1 MTISYKWLMDYF
13 DKSIEPE
20 KLMNIL
26 NSIGLEVE
34 GFGAFNEIKG
44 NLVGLVTGEV
54 LSVTKHPNA
63 DKLTVTAVSIG
74 LSEPLQ
80 IVCGASNVAAG
91 QIVIVAPV
99 GTTIFPIE
107 RDPLT
112 MTAMKIRGI
121 ESHGMICADDEIGL
135 GADHSGIRIL
145 DASTPVGIKVADLF
159 APYEDHTISIG
170 LTPNRSDAMS
180 HLGVARDVCAYL
192 NHHEGL
198 AIEPIFKLKSN
209 ISTTGIACPVKVI
222 IENPT
227 DCLRYAGIYISDV
240 SIGASPLWMQ
250 ERLKAIGQRPINNI
264 VDVTNYILHDTGQP
278 LHAFDADK
286 IKGGNIR
293 VKNLPHDTIFKS
305 LDEKQRKLNA
315 EDLIIC
321 DDESN
326 PLCIGGVFGGMN
338 SGVTASTKN
347 IFLESAYFNPITI
360 RKTSFRHNLRTDAAM
375 HFEKGI
381 DIGQTLDVL
390 KKATNLICD
399 SSNGKLESDPIDVYP
414 VPKIDPEVCLHYDY
428 LTKMS
433 GKNYQKNTVN
443 NILVGLGFSIV
454 SQDEN
459 SITLKPPSHKTDISI
474 PADLV
479 EEIMRIDGFDNIE
492 IPSMIQISPSVSREN
507 RDHQLR
513 EKLSGVLVGLG
524 FNEMLNN
531 SITHSA
537 NYTEEEM
544 KGAVKMLNN
553 LSADLDTLRLSML
566 ETGLQT
572 VARNLNHRNENL
584 KLFEFG
590 KTYSRINQTFSE
602 EDHLALFITGN
613 ITETAWNKKSE
624 QANLYFMK
632 GVLGSLLSQ
641 SAIKDVALDQSM
653 HSRFEYLLEGK
664 VDQETI
670 MSLGK
675 PSDEIL
681 KKFDIRV
688 PVIFADIK
696 WSKWLKASTENSLRF
711 KEISKFPAVQRDLSF
726 LIDKKLNFEEIE
738 KMLNSLSIKQLES
751 FRLFDIFE
759 NEKLGN
765 DKQSLAMNF
774 TFQDENKTLT
784 DEEIDVWMSKIT
796 QSIENNLLAEI
807 RK

>member
-1 MTISYKWLMDYF
+1 M
-13 DKSIEPE
+13 
-20 KLMNIL
+20 
-26 NSIGLEVE
+26 
-34 GFGAFNEIKG
+34 
-44 NLVGLVTGEV
+44 
-54 LSVTKHPNA
+54 
-63 DKLTVTAVSIG
+63 
-74 LSEPLQ
+74 
-80 IVCGASNVAAG
+80 
-91 QIVIVAPV
+91 
-99 GTTIFPIE
+99 
-107 RDPLT
+107 
-112 MTAMKIRGI
+112 
-121 ESHGMICADDEIGL
+121 
-135 GADHSGIRIL
+135 

-159 APYEDHTISIG
+159 APYEDYAISIG

-198 AIEPIFKLKSN
+198 ALKPIIKLNST
-209 ISTTGIACPVKVI
+209 ISTTGNACPVEVI
-222 IENPT
+222 IENPA
-227 DCLRYAGIYISDV
+227 DCLRYAGIYIKDV
-240 SIGASPLWMQ
+240 TIVASPKWMQ

-264 VDVTNYILHDTGQP
+264 VDITNYILHDTGQP

-286 IKGGNIR
+286 IKGGKIR
-293 VKNLPHDTIFKS
+293 VKNLPSDTIFKS
-305 LDEKQRKLNA
+305 LDEKERKLNA

-321 DDESN
+321 DNENN
-326 PLCIGGVFGGMN
+326 PMCIGGVFGGID
-338 SGVTASTKN
+338 SGVSASTKN
-347 IFLESAYFNPITI
+347 IFLESAYFNPVTI

-390 KKATNLICD
+390 KKATNLICET
-399 SSNGKLESDPIDVYP
+399 SHGKVESDPVDQYP
-414 VPKIDPEVCLHYDY
+414 VPKIDPEVRLEYNY

-433 GKNYQKNTVN
+433 GKSYQKETAKT
-443 NILVGLGFSIV
+443 ILVGLGFSIV
-454 SQDEN
+454 AQDEN
-459 SITLKPPSHKTDISI
+459 SITVKSPSHKTDISI

-492 IPSMIQISPSVSREN
+492 IPSMIQISPSVSGEN

-544 KGAVKMLNN
+544 NGAVKMLNN
-553 LSADLDTLRLSML
+553 LSAELDTLRLSML

-602 EDHLALFITGN
+602 EDHLALFTTGG
-613 ITETAWNKKSE
+613 ITEAAWNRKSE
-624 QANLYFMK
+624 SADLYFMK
-632 GVLGSLLSQ
+632 GVLGSLLTQ
-641 SAIKDVALDQSM
+641 SAIKDLTFDQSI
-653 HSRFEYLLEGK
+653 HPRFDYLLEGK
-664 VDQETI
+664 VGGDTI
-670 MSLGK
+670 ISLGK
-675 PSDEIL
+675 PSDATL

-696 WSKWLKASTENSLRF
+696 WSKWLKASVEKSLRF

-726 LIDKKLNFEEIE
+726 VIDKKVSFTEIE
-738 KMLNSLSIKQLES
+738 KMLSALSIKQLGS

-759 NEKLGN
+759 SEKLGK

-774 TFQDENKTLT
+774 TFQDESKTLT
-784 DEEIDVWMSKIT
+784 DEEIDRWMGKIT
-796 QSIENNLLAEI
+796 KSIENNLLAEI

>member
-1 MTISYKWLMDYF
+1 MDYF
-13 DKSIEPE
+13 DEAIEPE
-20 KLMNIL
+20 KLMKIL

-34 GFGAFNEIKG
+34 GFDAFNEIKG
-44 NLVGLVTGEV
+44 NLAGLITGEV
-54 LSVTKHPNA
+54 ISVSKHANA
-63 DKLTVTAVSIG
+63 DKLSVTTVSIG
-74 LSEPLQ
+74 HAEPLQ
-80 IVCGASNVAAG
+80 IVCGAPNVAAG
-91 QIVIVAPV
+91 QKVIVAPI
-99 GTTIFPIE
+99 GTTIFPTVGE
-107 RDPLT
+107 PLT
-112 MTAMKIRGI
+112 MKSMKIRGI

-159 APYEDHTISIG
+159 APYEDHAISIG

-180 HLGVARDVCAYL
+180 HLGVARDICAYL

-198 AIEPIFKLKSN
+198 ALKPIIKLKST
-209 ISTTGIACPVKVI
+209 ISTKGNACPVEVT
-222 IENPT
+222 IESPA
-227 DCLRYAGIYISDV
+227 DCLRYAGIFITDV
-240 SIGASPLWMQ
+240 SIGSSPKWMQ

-264 VDVTNYILHDTGQP
+264 VDITNYILHDTGQP

-286 IKGGNIR
+286 IKGGKIR
-293 VKNLPHDTIFKS
+293 VKNLPSETIFKS
-305 LDEKQRKLNA
+305 LDEKERKLNA

-321 DDESN
+321 DNENN
-326 PLCIGGVFGGMN
+326 PLCIGGVFGGID
-338 SGVTASTKN
+338 SGVSASTKN

-390 KKATNLICD
+390 KKATNLICET
-399 SSNGKLESDPIDVYP
+399 SNGKLETDPVDQYP
-414 VPKIDPEVCLHYDY
+414 VPKIDPEVRLDFNY

-433 GKNYQKNTVN
+433 GKSYKKDTVN
-443 NILVGLGFSIV
+443 NILVGLGFSV
-454 SQDEN
+454 VAQDEN
-459 SITLKPPSHKTDISI
+459 SITVKSPSHKTDISI

-492 IPSMIQISPSVSREN
+492 IPSMIQISPSVSGEN
-507 RDHQLR
+507 RDHQVR

-544 KGAVKMLNN
+544 NGAVKMLNN
-553 LSADLDTLRLSML
+553 LSAELDTLRLSML

-590 KTYSRINQTFSE
+590 KTYSRINQSFSE
-602 EDHLALFITGN
+602 EDHLALFTTGN
-613 ITETAWNKKSE
+613 ITEAAWNRKSE
-624 QANLYFMK
+624 SADLYFMK
-632 GVLGSLLSQ
+632 GVLDSLLTQ
-641 SAIKDVALDQSM
+641 SAIKDLTFDQSI
-653 HSRFEYLLEGK
+653 HPRFDYLLEGK
-664 VDQETI
+664 VAGEI
-670 MSLGK
+670 IISLGK
-675 PSDEIL
+675 PSDATL

-688 PVIFADIK
+688 PVIFADIQ
-696 WSKWLKASTENSLRF
+696 WSKWLKASTEKSLRF

-726 LIDKKLNFEEIE
+726 VIDKKVSFTEIE
-738 KMLNSLSIKQLES
+738 KMLSALSIKQLGS

-759 NEKLGN
+759 REKLGK

-774 TFQDENKTLT
+774 TFQDESKTLT
-784 DEEIDVWMSKIT
+784 DEEIDRWMGKIT
-796 QSIENNLLAEI
+796 KSIENNLLAEI